1 MTDQA
6 EALLACTGLGQVL
19 AGTPPTRDQLT
30 RSTQLDEELLAA
42 VVAYLGGGRSSA
54 PPATAMPAELPPDL
68 PPDAHGAVTGLD
80 QDVATGYGLAAAR
93 ALAYLNGLAPRRKL
107 PGLASR
113 TGQPRLADRSGS
125 EGAEL
130 RRAWQVVEGPLAV
143 LGDLDAVTEDQLEA
157 LRYVYP
163 TLWSGLG
170 LQAAEGMAEVDRD
183 LTQREERT
191 LGRLMG
197 TSTDDV
203 EDLQALHKPP
213 KGGEQQGAPPGDGAG
228 PDLASP
234 VQQLQGRDAA
244 GK

>member
-6 EALLACTGLGQVL
+6 DALLACTGLAQVL
-19 AGTPPTRDQLT
+19 AGTPPTREQLA
-30 RSTQLDEELLAA
+30 RSTQLDDELLAA
-42 VVAYLGGGRSSA
+42 MVGYLGGHRRSSGA
-54 PPATAMPAELPPDL
+54 GAAMPAELPPDL
-68 PPDAHGAVTGLD
+68 PPDAHGAVAGLD
-80 QDVATGYGLAAAR
+80 QDVATAYGLVAAR
-93 ALAYLNGLAPRRKL
+93 ALAYLNTLAPRRKL

-113 TGQPRLADRSGS
+113 TGQPRLADRSAS

-130 RRAWQVVEGPLAV
+130 RRAWQVVEDPLAV

-157 LRYVYP
+157 LKNAYP
-163 TLWSGLG
+163 TLWAGLG
-170 LQAAEGMAEVDRD
+170 TVAAEGMAQADRD

-197 TSTDDV
+197 IPAEDV
-203 EDLQALHKPP
+203 QDLQALHQPP
-213 KGGEQQGAPPGDGAG
+213 QGGPKAAPAGGDGG